1 MGANLLCRGREITGK
16 NMLDIVEFRSAL
28 LLKTNTAGTRSAY
41 MRSADAF
48 VGPPVVGCPIY

>member
-1 MGANLLCRGREITGK
+1 
-16 NMLDIVEFRSAL
+16 MLDIVELQRAL
-28 LLKTNTAGTRSAY
+28 FLKTNTAGTRSSY